1 MGLKTSNDLVLGSCR
16 DFWNDCHWY
25 TNAKKRKI
33 NQVNYNL
40 PFYYLLFSIQYF
52 PKIVPWKLIFV
63 MLVYFFAKVDF
74 AYILL
79 MQSKSFQ
86 CLESSRFDVIILD
99 STETHFISSMSCNL
113 SPFKKCHHFFGNLK
127 EDFFVWSHFLLFYPF
142 IDVLCL

>member
-1 MGLKTSNDLVLGSCR
+1 MTLSWVVVEISEMIVIGILMLKREKLTKSIIIFLFFN
-16 DFWNDCHWY
+16 
-25 TNAKKRKI
+25 
-33 NQVNYNL
+33 
-40 PFYYLLFSIQYF
+40 LLFSIQYF

-86 CLESSRFDVIILD
+86 CLEPSRFDVIILD

-127 EDFFVWSHFLLFYPF
+127 EDDFVWSHFLLFYPF